1 MDRDNKTLYI
11 RPFFYFFF
19 PFFLFCVCLQL
30 MSSAPFVYTN
40 RISRGFSAIHMAWIF
55 PPRIG
60 RGIPAGRRKKKLFL
74 NNNNTQNKGERT
86 SRLRREALWCFSF
99 FKKGI
104 PLDNVLT
111 SRKPLYSLYFL
122 RWVREKKKWN
132 WGYNSIGH
140 AEIVLLR
147 DRGLSKQKKSG
158 IKYPWT
164 MGKRLVFHFY
174 AICRYPFDFSI
185 RFFFLSGDFFLTKR
199 YRVQHSP
206 KLCWFNMDTGI

>member
-1 MDRDNKTLYI
+1 MFQAVGKKAPFSSSCHNRNKMCIRFNAMDRDNKTLYI

-122 RWVREKKKWN
+122 RWVREKKN
-132 WGYNSIGH
+132 EIEGI
-140 AEIVLLR
+140 IVLVTLR
-147 DRGLSKQKKSG
+147 
-158 IKYPWT
+158 
-164 MGKRLVFHFY
+164 
-174 AICRYPFDFSI
+174 
-185 RFFFLSGDFFLTKR
+185 
-199 YRVQHSP
+199 
-206 KLCWFNMDTGI
+206 